1 MSSSGNVYKS
11 NFIQFSEKNTRV
23 IDTSALVAKRMA
35 GFSGVLRERENEFS
49 ESDEYDG
56 YPADSIDEL
65 TGDYPMEEGFS
76 QGLNA
81 EVVEPVSIINE
92 EAVKEECA
100 RLLKEADEQAEAIR
114 NAARIEAENIKKNA
128 YEEGYDNGR
137 EAALSEVL
145 MAKREFENKEAALR
159 EEYENALAT
168 IEPKMVDV
176 ITSVYEHVF
185 SSNFFSRRD
194 VMVCLINRAL
204 MNIETEEKITI
215 NVCRDDYDMLV
226 GMKAS
231 LFERVNLKKD
241 PEIVQ
246 RDDFEKGQAKIETP
260 FGIIDC
266 SIDTELK
273 ELRHTL
279 MVLSYEGRDQN
290 EG

>member
-11 NFIQFSEKNTRV
+11 NFIQFSENNTRV

-35 GFSGVLRERENEFS
+35 GFTGVLRERENEFS
-49 ESDEYDG
+49 KEEYEN

-65 TGDYPMEEGFS
+65 TGDYSEEGFS
-76 QGLNA
+76 EGLNA
-81 EVVEPVSIINE
+81 EVIQPVSIINVDE
-92 EAVKEECA
+92 VKEECA
-100 RLLKEADEQAEAIR
+100 RLLKEADDQAEAIR
-114 NAARIEAENIKKNA
+114 NAAKIEAEEIKKAA
-128 YEEGYDNGR
+128 YEEGYDSGR

-159 EEYENALAT
+159 EEYEKTLAE
-168 IEPKMVDV
+168 IEPRMVDV
-176 ITSVYEHVF
+176 ITGVYEHVF

-273 ELRHTL
+273 ELRRTL
-279 MVLSYEGRDQN
+279 TVLSYEGRDQD